1 MKATIKLI
9 SSIWTLEFEMVSA
22 DEIKILRY
30 SRDDPEGY
38 EKEDQ
43 FPRLMIDED
52 AERTV
57 LGVSL
62 CRLIHSNAG
71 LIFPTLCIIKSL
83 ILRIYSATVLNFRP
97 ILRPHEGW
105 VEVIFFIF

>member
-9 SSIWTLEFEMVSA
+9 NSIWTLEFQAVSET
-22 DEIKILRY
+22 EIEILRY

-52 AERTV
+52 ADRTV
-57 LGVSL
+57 QGVYLMPFHPFKCWANISDSVYL
-62 CRLIHSNAG
+62 KVVNPAH
-71 LIFPTLCIIKSL
+71 IFS
-83 ILRIYSATVLNFRP
+83 YDA
-97 ILRPHEGW
+97 
-105 VEVIFFIF
+105 

>member
-9 SSIWTLEFEMVSA
+9 SSVWTLEFEMVSEG
-22 DEIKILRY
+22 EIKILRY

-52 AERTV
+52 AQRTV
-57 LGVSL
+57 WGVYLMPFDPFKCWANISESVYFKVVNPA
-62 CRLIHSNAG
+62 H
-71 LIFPTLCIIKSL
+71 IFS
-83 ILRIYSATVLNFRP
+83 YGS
-97 ILRPHEGW
+97 
-105 VEVIFFIF
+105 